1 MLANTKPLSPIDN
14 NRGFTVV
21 ELLISITVIGIALTG
36 LVGAMVFYFA
46 NMTRNNVFINMTIE
60 SQNLLRS
67 TVEEL
72 RYGAG
77 VRQSNT
83 INDPNA
89 PSEGWNTNN
98 DEFVI
103 VIAVPAKNSDNEFI
117 IDPVTGQPYNNELVY
132 FKDGGN
138 LFKRTLAN
146 PSAENNSAST
156 SCPTNIASTT
166 CPADRLLAESV
177 KDMVFSLF
185 DQDNIPTTNPLLARS
200 INITLKME
208 RDTYGQPQSLDNSIR
223 VTLRNNYE

>member
-1 MLANTKPLSPIDN
+1 
-14 NRGFTVV
+14 
-21 ELLISITVIGIALTG
+21 
-36 LVGAMVFYFA
+36 
-46 NMTRNNVFINMTIE
+46 MTIE